1 MKQIKNLITRFWR
14 GDVSLPVS
22 YLIFCIFIPAILV
35 TLIDLTIKKG
45 SNLEILLSL
54 IGLKYLVFVFIGT
67 WRSASDYI
75 KKGKSV
81 FWGYLTKVI
90 LIISSLPLIPLI
102 IDFIKFLLV

>member
-22 YLIFCIFIPAILV
+22 YFIFCIFIPAILV

-54 IGLKYLVFVFIGT
+54 IGLKYLIFVFIGT

-81 FWGYLTKVI
+81 FWGYITKVI
-90 LIISSLPLIPLI
+90 LVISSLPLIPLI
-102 IDFIKFLLV
+102 IDFIKFILV

>member
-1 MKQIKNLITRFWR
+1 MYIVF
-14 GDVSLPVS
+14 S
-22 YLIFCIFIPAILV
+22 LIFAF
-35 TLIDLTIKKG
+35 
-45 SNLEILLSL
+45 SS